1 MRLAAAVLD
10 GLAGVAGVAMPRVL
24 VVMAHPDDEVL
35 AVGGRMER
43 MGGSRFLCVTDG
55 APGDGRDAR
64 AHGFGSVEAYRAAR
78 RGELEAALGM
88 AGLPGS
94 AAVELRLGDGK
105 VVPDQGVVWRLR
117 EVARAVAGEIRGFRP
132 EVVLTH
138 PYEGGHPDHDAVAF
152 AVWAAVATM
161 PVGDRPVVVEAAGYH
176 AGRGGETVWME
187 TGCFLECAEPGE
199 VRVCELTDSEQGRKR
214 ALLECFRSQAETLGQ
229 FGVTREVFRVAPAYD
244 FGVAPH
250 AGELLYEAFGWGGVT
265 GLDFRARAAA
275 AMEEMGL

>member
-1 MRLAAAVLD
+1 MAAAVLD
-10 GLAGVAGVAMPRVL
+10 GLAGDRGVAMPRVL

-43 MGGSRFLCVTDG
+43 MGECRFLCATDG

-64 AHGFGSVEAYRAAR
+64 AHGFGSLEAYRAAR

-88 AGLPGS
+88 AGLPVEVAG
-94 AAVELRLGDGK
+94 ELRLADGS
-105 VVPDQGVVWRLR
+105 VVPDQGAAERLVD
-117 EVARAVAGEIRGFRP
+117 VAWAVAAEMEEFGP

-152 AVWAAVATM
+152 AVWAAVRGMAEEQ
-161 PVGDRPVVVEAAGYH
+161 RPVVAEAAGYH

-187 TGCFLECAEPGE
+187 TGCFLGSAEAGE
-199 VRVCELTDSEQGRKR
+199 VRACALAESEQGQKR
-214 ALLECFRSQAETLGQ
+214 ALLGCFRSQAETLGQ
-229 FGVTREVFRVAPAYD
+229 FGVTQEVFRVAPAYD

-250 AGELLYEAFGWGGVT
+250 EGVLLYEAFGWGGVT
-265 GLDFRARAAA
+265 GVEFRSRAAA
-275 AMEEMGL
+275 AMREMGI